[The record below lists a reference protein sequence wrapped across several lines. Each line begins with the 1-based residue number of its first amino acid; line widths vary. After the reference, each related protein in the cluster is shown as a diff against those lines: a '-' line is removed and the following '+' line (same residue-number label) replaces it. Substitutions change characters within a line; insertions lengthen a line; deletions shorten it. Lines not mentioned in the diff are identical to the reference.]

1 MRDVMDKVQLQPFF
15 RQILVI
21 GLFCLGI
28 ATAGF
33 AAEPVRTL
41 KNHAKSYYWGQ
52 GKEQNYSKALQL
64 YLQAAQL
71 GDAEA
76 QYISGGMY
84 LKGLGCT
91 TDFAKAFKLL
101 LEAAQNGKSSAESEQ
116 IIGQAF
122 LLGSGVP
129 KNYSKALHFYT
140 LAAENG
146 NRDAQNE
153 LAFMYFVGNGVEQN
167 TEKGAA
173 LFLKAAYNGLVV
185 AQYNVGIMYYTGK
198 GVKTIDLEKSYGWL
212 NLAASK
218 GHQPARAA
226 RDYLETVLAKDEL
239 AAAQSLSE
247 ELVETTAP

>member
-1 MRDVMDKVQLQPFF
+1 MDKARLHRYL
-15 RQILVI
+15 RQVLVI
-21 GLFCLGI
+21 GLFCLGL

-33 AAEPVRTL
+33 AAEPVQTL

-91 TDFAKAFKLL
+91 KDFAKAFKLL
-101 LEAAQNGKSSAESEQ
+101 HEAAKNGKSSAESEQ

-129 KNYSKALHFYT
+129 KNYGKALHFYT

-167 TEKGAA
+167 TEKAAA
-173 LFLKAAYNGLVV
+173 LFQKAAYNG
-185 AQYNVGIMYYTGK
+185 
-198 GVKTIDLEKSYGWL
+198 WW
-212 NLAASK
+212 
-218 GHQPARAA
+218 
-226 RDYLETVLAKDEL
+226 
-239 AAAQSLSE
+239 
-247 ELVETTAP
+247 